1 MSIEHVP
8 TSKKYVAP
16 LFWSSSPSFD
26 LNDLLTLGP
35 SIFKCSNKLMS
46 NPRSLTNSK
55 KWSTRSSDVQ
65 LPRKKEP
72 QYNVTIFRNFFE
84 KKLMYPS
91 YYFFIWE
98 FVDSSNLKEYGVFCI
113 SVISSSLTKGPNWP
127 NWRAYLDFV
136 SSCQYFAAICESGN
150 IFLNLSLSPFAEENE
165 WFLSTMFRA
174 CKISAFKIW
183 SFAVGLK
190 HPVKE
195 PALVLNVRC
204 DLFSFSLLTWITV
217 LECWFTS
224 EIPPFLMLNDFKQR
238 VHLAECIQFLPLLIH
253 AYFSLQLALTFV
265 SLLLISINYIVKG
278 MESPVKKLKR
288 TV

>member
-1 MSIEHVP
+1 MWIEHVS
-8 TSKKYVAP
+8 TSKKCMAP
-16 LFWSSSPSFD
+16 LIWSSSACFD
-26 LNDLLTLGP
+26 LNDLLILGL
-35 SIFKCSNKLMS
+35 SIPKASNKLKS

-55 KWSTRSSDVQ
+55 KWSTRSSAVQ
-65 LPRKKEP
+65 WPTKNHNMLQFCAIYLSKNWRIRH
-72 QYNVTIFRNFFE
+72 TCS
-84 KKLMYPS
+84 LCS
-91 YYFFIWE
+91 
-98 FVDSSNLKEYGVFCI
+98 FVKFKEYGVFCT
-113 SVISSSLTKGPNWP
+113 SVISSSLTKGTRQQIEQYWE
-127 NWRAYLDFV
+127 
-136 SSCQYFAAICESGN
+136 YFAAICESEN

-204 DLFSFSLLTWITV
+204 DIFSFSLLTWITV

-224 EIPPFLMLNDFKQR
+224 ETPPFLLLNDFKQR
-238 VHLAECIQFLPLLIH
+238 VRLAECTQFLPLLIY
-253 AYFSLQLALTFV
+253 AYFSLQLAWNFV

-278 MESPVKKLKR
+278 MESPVKKVKL

>member
-1 MSIEHVP
+1 MQVYCKLITYTLSFKHLIPSKKALFAMSIERVP
-8 TSKKYVAP
+8 TSKKYAVP
-16 LFWSSSPSFD
+16 LFWSSSASFD

-35 SIFKCSNKLMS
+35 SVFKWSNKLMS

-65 LPRKKEP
+65 LPRNKEP

-84 KKLMYPS
+84 KKLMYLS

-98 FVDSSNLKEYGVFCI
+98 FVDSSSLKEYGVFCI

-150 IFLNLSLSPFAEENE
+150 IFLNLSLSPFTEENE
-165 WFLSTMFRA
+165 WFLSTIFRV
-174 CKISAFKIW
+174 CQISAFKIW
-183 SFAVGLK
+183 FFVVGLE

-195 PALVLNVRC
+195 PALVLDVRC
-204 DLFSFSLLTWITV
+204 DLICFSFLTWIAV
-217 LECWFTS
+217 LECLFRS
-224 EIPPFLMLNDFKQR
+224 EM
-238 VHLAECIQFLPLLIH
+238 
-253 AYFSLQLALTFV
+253 
-265 SLLLISINYIVKG
+265 
-278 MESPVKKLKR
+278 
-288 TV
+288 